1 MKKVISML
9 LVASSLLLSMVAE
22 AKDTVRILTD
32 RSDFHLKSITEQ
44 YGKDNGVDV
53 EVLFIDEGL
62 IARMQGRNDADVI
75 ISKNSSEVINASAL
89 GLLAKLPKGFNA
101 PIGNEFVGNGGD
113 WFNMSYRLRSFIF
126 SKDLKEYPKSYEELA
141 DPKYAGQICI
151 RSLSHNYNLEL
162 VSFMIAKH
170 GEEYVKQWLAGLK
183 SNLARKPT
191 GNDRDQAKA
200 IFNGECKIGVV
211 NTYYMGLMLENAEQ
225 RNWAHAV
232 NLFVPNQDADGSLT
246 MFSAVAVTKKGSS
259 NKAVAKLLSYLVNP
273 VVQQYMSSIN
283 YEYPVI
289 GVSGSAMVKSFGDF
303 QKLKPEEIKRTKITQ
318 EQIAK
323 HRATALKLVSL
334 M

>member
-1 MKKVISML
+1 ML
-9 LVASSLLLSMVAE
+9 SALAE

-44 YGKDNGVDV
+44 YGKDNGVDI

-62 IARMQGRNDADVI
+62 LARMQGRNDSDIV
-75 ISKNSSEVINASAL
+75 ISKNSSEVINASSL
-89 GLLAKLPKGFNA
+89 GLLAKLPKGFHT
-101 PIGNEFVGNGGD
+101 PISNEFVGATGD

-162 VSFMIAKH
+162 VSFLIAKH
-170 GEEYVKQWLAGLK
+170 GEEYVKQWLSGLK

-200 IFNGECKIGVV
+200 IYGGECKIGVV

-225 RNWAHAV
+225 RNWAQSV
-232 NLFVPNQDADGSLT
+232 NLFIPNQDDEGSLT
-246 MFSAVAVTKKGSS
+246 MFSAVAVTKKGAS

-273 VVQQYMSSIN
+273 IVQQYMSSIN
-283 YEYPVI
+283 YEYPVV
-289 GVSGSAMVKSFGDF
+289 GVSGSAMVKSFGSF
-303 QKLKPEEIKRTKITQ
+303 QKLKPEEIRRTKISQ

-323 HRATALKLVSL
+323 HRATALKLVS
-334 M
+334 MM